1 MKKKALRAAALITA
15 ALSLCSLA
23 GCGTPSY
30 EGFVYPDK
38 KPSTLAENKTEGWYI
53 KRSPESV
60 KPAAE
65 KTLDVFTSDDGL
77 CKIEKK
83 KSYYD
88 VTLGYEKGTPKEIGA
103 AYAQAIKKACPTYA
117 EILES
122 YLFENI
128 RTTFQTNIDNS
139 ALSDRALKLRNSLSN
154 DYQQEIEGFAQEIT
168 DGEKKIKEDGR
179 LSYDEVVLLNV
190 LPDALRAT
198 QCSTMTIS
206 GNKSATGH
214 RITSR
219 NLEWTLG
226 SNNQICE
233 GHCVVHF
240 KNGEKS
246 FTAISFPGM
255 FDVLTAVNDSGVMI
269 GTLDVGSLYDSTFA
283 DEGRTCY
290 SFALRY
296 VMENCNSAKEAAQ
309 YLAKHSPEYTFNSNA
324 FITDDKDAYCVEMVV
339 SGKDGTP
346 LVRDSSTELHDG
358 LTWDDPECLC
368 AVNSFAAKGNSDMLT
383 TSNGNYVRW
392 KKYNDLFCAEKE
404 KITLTRYLQL
414 LTCEKVEDSPVV
426 NIRSNNLV
434 HTVVADYDSHRLI
447 ALMTGKEGVK
457 DEVSFIDLGSF

>member
-38 KPSTLAENKTEGWYI
+38 KPSTLADNKTGGWYI

-88 VTLGYEKGTPKEIGA
+88 VTLDYEKGTPKEIGA

-346 LVRDSSTELHDG
+346 LVRDSNTELHDG

-447 ALMTGKEGVK
+447 ALLTGKEGVK

>member
-1 MKKKALRAAALITA
+1 MKKKALRAAALIAA
-15 ALSLCSLA
+15 ALSLFSLA
-23 GCGTPSY
+23 GCATPSY

-38 KPSTLAENKTEGWYI
+38 KPSTLADNKTEGWYI
-53 KRSPESV
+53 KRSPESL

-65 KTLDVFTSDDGL
+65 KTLEVFTSDDGL

-88 VTLGYEKGTPKEIGA
+88 VTLDYEKGSHKEIGA
-103 AYAQAIKKACPTYA
+103 AYAQAIKKVCPTYTKII
-117 EILES
+117 EN

-128 RTTFQTNIDNS
+128 RAAFQANIDNS
-139 ALSDRALKLRNSLSN
+139 ALSERLLTLKNSLSD

-168 DGEKKIKEDGR
+168 NGEMGIKENDKI
-179 LSYDEVVLLNV
+179 SYEEVVLINI
-190 LPDALRAT
+190 LPDALRPN

-206 GNKSATGH
+206 GSKSATGH

-219 NLEWTLG
+219 NLEWNLG
-226 SNNQICE
+226 SSNQICD

-246 FTAISFPGM
+246 FTSVSFLGM
-255 FDVLTAVNDSGVMI
+255 FDVLTAVNDSGVML
-269 GTLDVGSLYDSTFA
+269 GTLDVGSLYESAFVA
-283 DEGRTCY
+283 EGRTCY

-309 YLAKHSPEYTFNSNA
+309 YLAEHSPEYTFNSNA
-324 FITDDKDAYCVEMVV
+324 FITDAKDAYCVEMVV
-339 SGKDGTP
+339 SEKDGTP
-346 LVRDSSTELHDG
+346 LVRDSNTKLHDG

-383 TSNGNYVRW
+383 TNNGNYVRW
-392 KKYNDLFCAEKE
+392 KKYNDFFCAEKE
-404 KITLTRYLQL
+404 KITLSHYLEL

>member
-1 MKKKALRAAALITA
+1 MKRKALRAAALITA
-15 ALSLCSLA
+15 ALTLCSLT

-30 EGFVYPDK
+30 EGFVYPDN
-38 KPSTLAENKTEGWYI
+38 KPSTLAEIKTEGWYI
-53 KRSPESV
+53 DRSPESV
-60 KPAAE
+60 KPVTE
-65 KTLDVFTSDDGL
+65 KTLEVFTSDDGL
-77 CKIEKK
+77 CRIEKK
-83 KSYYD
+83 KSYYE
-88 VTLGYEKGTPKEIGA
+88 VTLDYEKGTPKEIGA
-103 AYAQAIKKACPTYA
+103 AYAQAIKKASTTYTQMI
-117 EILES
+117 EN

-128 RTTFQTNIDNS
+128 RNTFETNIDHS
-139 ALSDRALKLRNSLSN
+139 ALSDRALKLKNSLSD

-168 DGEKKIKEDGR
+168 NGEKGIEENGR
-179 LSYDEVVLLNV
+179 LSYEEVVLLNI
-190 LPDALRAT
+190 LPDTLRAT

-226 SNNQICE
+226 SSNQICE
-233 GHCVVHF
+233 CHCVVHF

-246 FTAISFPGM
+246 FTAVSFPGM
-255 FDVLTAVNDSGVMI
+255 FDVLTAINDSDVMI
-269 GTLDVGSLYDSTFA
+269 GTLDVGSLYDSTFVT
-283 DEGRTCY
+283 EGRTCY

-309 YLAKHSPEYTFNSNA
+309 YLAEHSPEYTFNSNA

-339 SGKDGTP
+339 SEQEGTP
-346 LVRDSSTELHDG
+346 LIRDSSTELHDG

-426 NIRSNNLV
+426 NIRSKNLV
-434 HTVVADYDSHRLI
+434 HTVIADYDSHRLI
-447 ALMTGKEGVK
+447 ALMTSKDGVK
-457 DEVSFIDLGSF
+457 DEVRFIDLGSF